1 MTLQTGRYGGQ
12 YRGDPPTLRDK
23 VIAGGS
29 CILVAWLGVWWAF
42 YAGSPITILIVSGFA
57 TILTA
62 AIGFAIL
69 SDTRPVRAS
78 GENK

>member
-1 MTLQTGRYGGQ
+1 
-12 YRGDPPTLRDK
+12 
-23 VIAGGS
+23 
-29 CILVAWLGVWWAF
+29 VAWLGVWWAF